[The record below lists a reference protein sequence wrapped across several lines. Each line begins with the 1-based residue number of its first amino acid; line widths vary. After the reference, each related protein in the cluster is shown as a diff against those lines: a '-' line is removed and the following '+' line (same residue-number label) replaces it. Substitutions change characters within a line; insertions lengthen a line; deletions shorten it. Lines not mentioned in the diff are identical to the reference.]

1 MAGSLNI
8 KGLENQGF
16 RIIDIYTE
24 LHGAKEQKG
33 GQKTGA
39 VDAAQAAVNSFIA
52 TASVKRDIARF

>member
-1 MAGSLNI
+1 MQKNI
-8 KGLENQGF
+8 EKK
-16 RIIDIYTE
+16 DISTGQTHYKI
-24 LHGAKEQKG
+24 LIKNSGAKEQKG